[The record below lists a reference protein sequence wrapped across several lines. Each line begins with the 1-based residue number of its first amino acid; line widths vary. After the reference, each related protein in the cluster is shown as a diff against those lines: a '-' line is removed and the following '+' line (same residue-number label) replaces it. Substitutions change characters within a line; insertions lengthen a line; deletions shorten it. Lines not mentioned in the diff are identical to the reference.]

1 MEVQKHIKNQN
12 VLSFYRLLPHERS
25 VYLYLVM
32 QCIFP
37 SRSFSKNEEHKSWIH
52 QEDNILKTVSSI
64 CFQNKNKVI

>member
-37 SRSFSKNEEHKSWIH
+37 SRPFSRNHEHKNWIQ

-64 CFQNKNKVI
+64 CSWHKNKVI